1 MIPILF
7 SGDAETFNSNG
18 KGLLSDCISCEV
30 EETRNGTYELNMV
43 YPVDGIHYEDINWGD
58 IILAQAQDGKDPQA
72 FFVQDVRP
80 TMGGKAEIF
89 GEHISYILNW
99 VASAPFTAETVNE
112 ALLNMKPS
120 LYSGGEDTNRR
131 YERFDYWTDKST
143 TAHFEH
149 DTLMPARS
157 VLAGTRESILD
168 VYGGEYEFDNFHVK
182 LWQSRGSDKGVVIRY
197 GKNLTDMKADWSA
210 ADSYNRV
217 MAFWKGKDTDG
228 NDVVVNGTSRWGWS
242 TPNYYYSRT
251 RVVDASQ
258 DFSEKP
264 TLAEVNEY
272 AHNYSTA
279 HKNDRYTK
287 DNIVINFVALQDM
300 EEYKDLK
307 NLEYVNLCDTV
318 TVINE
323 EMGIEYQAKVI
334 RTKYDTL
341 RERYIEIEIGSDV
354 RSTFGQTLKKDIAS
368 NSEAAIATVET
379 NVSQLRAALEEA
391 TGKITGA
398 TDGYIKQIFNSTGD
412 WSELVAMN
420 TNDPQTATKV
430 WRMNYEGIGG
440 GTSYDGPFTIT
451 MTLDGKINAS
461 QITTGVLNADLITAG
476 TMSADRILGGTLKLG
491 GANNTNGLLEV
502 YDASGTRIGY
512 WDNTG
517 IHLISGGVNISLS
530 QKTYTS
536 YTSGSAQT
544 VNLNGFTTEYGNYYA
559 IDGIDGGVSR
569 RGYNVSR
576 AEEFFRNNYYALSEV
591 DIFDPGFMRR
601 LVNTSTG
608 KTIIQD
614 KFGNRATIEDGSFIP
629 GYEIDISAGAS
640 DSSMKSLFY
649 VNTKRIAYHG
659 DSASMDIGH
668 DGEIN
673 IRGGSSSVLRGWG
686 STGLYYNNNK
696 VAYTSSSSRRYKHS
710 IRPIES
716 EALDPHKLLSLP
728 VVQFKWNDN
737 HQLQYEDMRG
747 QTIPGIIAEDVEE
760 IYPAATIHDSE
771 GRVESWDERRLIPG
785 MLALIQEQDKR
796 IKELEARLA
805 KLEEAL
811 CRVQ

>member
-7 SGDAETFNSNG
+7 SGDAATFNSNG
-18 KGLLSDCISCEV
+18 KGLLSDCISCEP
-30 EETRNGTYELNMV
+30 EQTRNGIFELNMV
-43 YPVDGIHYEDINWGD
+43 YPIDGIHYQDIEWGD
-58 IILAQAQDGKDPQA
+58 IILAKAEDGKDPQA
-72 FFVQDVRP
+72 FFVQDIRP
-80 TMGGKAEIF
+80 TMDGKAEIF
-89 GEHISYILNW
+89 CEHISYILNW

-143 TAHFEH
+143 SAHFEH
-149 DTLMPARS
+149 DTLVPARS
-157 VLAGTRESILD
+157 VLAGTRGSILD

-182 LWQSRGSDKGVVIRY
+182 LWQNRGSDKGVVIRY

-264 TLAEVNEY
+264 TLAEINEY
-272 AHNYSTA
+272 AHSYSTA
-279 HKNDRYTK
+279 HGNDRFTK
-287 DNIVINFVALQDM
+287 DNITINFVALQDT
-300 EEYKDLK
+300 EEYKNVA
-307 NLEYVNLCDTV
+307 NLEHVNLCDTV
-318 TVINE
+318 SVLKE

-420 TNDPQTATKV
+420 TNDPATATKV

-476 TMSADRILGGTLKLG
+476 TMSANRILGGTLKLG
-491 GANNTNGLLEV
+491 GANNTNGLLEI
-502 YDASGTRIGY
+502 YDASGTKIGY
-512 WDNTG
+512 WDNSG
-517 IHLISGGVNISLS
+517 LHLISGNTNVLLT
-530 QKTYTS
+530 QKSYTS
-536 YTSGSAQT
+536 YLGGSAQT
-544 VNLNGFTTEYGNYYA
+544 VNVNGLATTYGNYYA
-559 IDGIDGGVSR
+559 IEGMSGGVVHK
-569 RGYNVSR
+569 GYNIGR
-576 AEEFFRNNYYALSEV
+576 AEEFVYGNYYTLIDV
-591 DIFDPGFMRR
+591 DVFDPEITRKI
-601 LVNTSTG
+601 VDTTTG
-608 KTIIQD
+608 AVIIQD
-614 KFGNRATIEDGSFIP
+614 KFGNKTMSEDGSFVP
-629 GYEIDISAGAS
+629 GYEIDVKAS
-640 DSSMKSLFY
+640 NTSVKSLFF
-649 VNTKRIAYHG
+649 VNTKRIGYNG
-659 DSASMDIGH
+659 DNASMDIGH
-668 DGEIN
+668 NGEIN
-673 IRGGSSSVLRGWG
+673 IRGGSNSVLRGWG

-696 VAYTSSSSRRYKHS
+696 VAYTSSSSRRYKHL

-716 EALDPHKLLSLP
+716 ADLDPHKLLSLP
-728 VVQFKWNDN
+728 VVQFEWNED
-737 HQLQYEDMRG
+737 HPLQYDDMKG
-747 QTIPGIIAEDVEE
+747 KTIPGIIAEDVEE
-760 IYPAATIHDSE
+760 IYPAAAIHDTE

-785 MLALIQEQDKR
+785 MLALIQEQDAK
-796 IKELEARLA
+796 IKQLEARLA
-805 KLEEAL
+805 KIEEML
-811 CRVQ
+811 T

>member
-7 SGDAETFNSNG
+7 SGDAATFDSNG

-43 YPVDGIHYEDINWGD
+43 YPVDGIHYGDINWGD

-72 FFVQDVRP
+72 FFVQDVQP
-80 TMGGKAEIF
+80 AMSGKVEIF

-157 VLAGTRESILD
+157 VLAGTRGSILD

-182 LWQSRGSDKGVVIRY
+182 LWQNRGSDKGVVIRY

-217 MAFWKGKDTDG
+217 MAFWKGKDADG
-228 NDVVVNGTSRWGWS
+228 NEVVVNGTSRWGWS

-272 AHNYSTA
+272 AHSYSTA
-279 HKNDRYTK
+279 HGNDRFTK
-287 DNIVINFVALQDM
+287 DNITINFVALQDT
-300 EEYKDLK
+300 EEYKNVA
-307 NLEYVNLCDTV
+307 NLEHVNLCDTV
-318 TVINE
+318 SVLNE

-354 RSTFGQTLKKDIAS
+354 RSTFGQTLKKDIANS
-368 NSEAAIATVET
+368 NETAIATVET

-398 TDGYIKQIFNSTGD
+398 TDGYIKQIFNSAGY

-420 TNDPQTATKV
+420 TNDPTTATKV

-476 TMSADRILGGTLKLG
+476 TMSANRILGGTLKLG
-491 GANNTNGLLEV
+491 GSNNTNGLLEV
-502 YDASGTRIGY
+502 YAADGTTKIGT
-512 WDNTG
+512 WGKDGFFANTG
-517 IHLISGGVNISLS
+517 GKI
-530 QKTYTS
+530 TS
-536 YTSGSAQT
+536 K
-544 VNLNGFTTEYGNYYA
+544 NGKVYF
-559 IDGIDGGVSR
+559 DLD
-569 RGYNVSR
+569 
-576 AEEFFRNNYYALSEV
+576 NNELACSKL
-591 DIFDPGFMRR
+591 
-601 LVNTSTG
+601 
-608 KTIIQD
+608 
-614 KFGNRATIEDGSFIP
+614 
-629 GYEIDISAGAS
+629 ISAGTQPYKVDVGS
-640 DSSMKSLFY
+640 ITSWEGNT
-649 VNTKRIAYHG
+649 VNGVRIAQASSEQNGLTIRPVTTTSGYCVIETPTWLRVVAGNATGTTKNYGTLLLGQYNVGLYRYITQSGVTSGYGYVIDSDG
-659 DSASMDIGH
+659 DLDITSPRSLYFDIASTVSVSANRVELPVS
-668 DGEIN
+668 N
-673 IRGGSSSVLRGWG
+673 KCYCGSSQIATV
-686 STGLYYNNNK
+686 
-696 VAYTSSSSRRYKHS
+696 SSSSRRYKHS

-716 EALDPHKLLSLP
+716 ADLDPHKLLALP
-728 VVQFKWNDN
+728 IVQFEWNED
-737 HQLQYEDMRG
+737 HPLQYEDMRG

-760 IYPAATIHDSE
+760 IYPAATIHDAE

-785 MLALIQEQDKR
+785 MLALIQEQDKK
-796 IKELEARLA
+796 IKQLEARLE
-805 KLEEAL
+805 KLEKL
-811 CRVQ
+811 LT

>member
-7 SGDAETFNSNG
+7 SGDAATFDSNG
-18 KGLLSDCISCEV
+18 KGLLSDCISCEP
-30 EETRNGTYELNMV
+30 EQTRNGIFELNMV
-43 YPVDGIHYEDINWGD
+43 YPIDGIHYQDIEWGD
-58 IILAQAQDGKDPQA
+58 IILAKAEDGKDPQA
-72 FFVQDVRP
+72 FFVQDIRP
-80 TMGGKAEIF
+80 TMDGKAEIF
-89 GEHISYILNW
+89 CEHISYILNW

-157 VLAGTRESILD
+157 VLAGTRGSILD

-182 LWQSRGSDKGVVIRY
+182 LWQNRGSDKGVVIRY

-217 MAFWKGKDTDG
+217 MAFWKGKDEDG
-228 NDVVVNGTSRWGWS
+228 NEVVVNGTSRWGWS

-272 AHNYSTA
+272 AHSYSSA
-279 HKNDRYTK
+279 HGNDRFTK
-287 DNIVINFVALQDM
+287 DNITINFVALQDT
-300 EEYKDLK
+300 EEYKNVA
-307 NLEYVNLCDTV
+307 NLEHVNLCDTV
-318 TVINE
+318 SVLNE

-368 NSEAAIATVET
+368 NSETAIATVET

-476 TMSADRILGGTLKLG
+476 TMSANRILGGTMKLG

-502 YDASGTRIGY
+502 YNASGKKIGY
-512 WDNTG
+512 LDRTG
-517 IHLISGGVNISLS
+517 INVLKGSIAGANISL
-530 QKTYTS
+530 
-536 YTSGSAQT
+536 
-544 VNLNGFTTEYGNYYA
+544 
-559 IDGIDGGVSR
+559 
-569 RGYNVSR
+569 
-576 AEEFFRNNYYALSEV
+576 
-591 DIFDPGFMRR
+591 
-601 LVNTSTG
+601 
-608 KTIIQD
+608 
-614 KFGNRATIEDGSFIP
+614 
-629 GYEIDISAGAS
+629 
-640 DSSMKSLFY
+640 
-649 VNTKRIAYHG
+649 
-659 DSASMDIGH
+659 
-668 DGEIN
+668 
-673 IRGGSSSVLRGWG
+673 GGSSDTSTFKMYNESDQEFVGISRKRARFHVGDNYLFIGHFPRNSEDDGSGTLYSLAISNGAYRSASTAHCSIGPQAFDLYENSGGSESAIFIADNGGIYSSKGLIIGPSRGNPNTAALEVDVSPNKGYIRG
-686 STGLYYNNNK
+686 SWYYNGTEI
-696 VAYTSSSSRRYKHS
+696 ATRSSSSRHYKHS

-716 EALDPHKLLSLP
+716 AALDPHKLLALP
-728 VVQFKWNDN
+728 IVQFEWNEN
-737 HQLQYEDMRG
+737 HPLQYEDMKG
-747 QTIPGIIAEDVEE
+747 QTIPGIIAEDMEE
-760 IYPAATIHDSE
+760 IYPAATIHDAE

-785 MLALIQEQDKR
+785 MLALIQEQDKK

-805 KLEEAL
+805 RLEKLL
-811 CRVQ
+811 T

>member
-7 SGDAETFNSNG
+7 SGDAATFDSNG

-30 EETRNGTYELNMV
+30 EEVRNGTYELNIL

-72 FFVQDVRP
+72 FFVQDMRP
-80 TMGGKAEIF
+80 AMGGKTEIF

-157 VLAGTRESILD
+157 VLAGTRGSILD

-182 LWQSRGSDKGVVIRY
+182 LWQNRGSDKGVVIRY

-217 MAFWKGKDTDG
+217 MAFWKGKDADG
-228 NDVVVNGTSRWGWS
+228 NDVVVNGTGRWGWS

-264 TLAEVNEY
+264 TLEEVNEY
-272 AHNYSTA
+272 AHSYSTA

-287 DNIVINFVALQDM
+287 DNITINFVALQDT
-300 EEYKDLK
+300 EEYKNVA
-307 NLEYVNLCDTV
+307 NLEHVNLCDTV
-318 TVINE
+318 SVLNE

-420 TNDPQTATKV
+420 TNDPATATKV

-476 TMSADRILGGTLKLG
+476 TMSANRILGGTLTLG
-491 GANNTNGLLEV
+491 GADNGNGVLQVLDANGNV
-502 YDASGTRIGY
+502 IGTFDKDGLSASGNLVMKNENVVVAAGIIERGLTNRDRARGFAMTY
-512 WDNTG
+512 VHPNTG
-517 IHLISGGVNISLS
+517 DYVTQYGMYPTFSNLGNKILSNLVERIYSTFSWSKTITINGTDGNTYSLTFSYDSNGSFTIRIPGIS
-530 QKTYTS
+530 TYTIE
-536 YTSGSAQT
+536 
-544 VNLNGFTTEYGNYYA
+544 LNNSVFRYKNRNVA
-559 IDGIDGGVSR
+559 I
-569 RGYNVSR
+569 
-576 AEEFFRNNYYALSEV
+576 E
-591 DIFDPGFMRR
+591 
-601 LVNTSTG
+601 
-608 KTIIQD
+608 
-614 KFGNRATIEDGSFIP
+614 
-629 GYEIDISAGAS
+629 
-640 DSSMKSLFY
+640 
-649 VNTKRIAYHG
+649 
-659 DSASMDIGH
+659 
-668 DGEIN
+668 
-673 IRGGSSSVLRGWG
+673 
-686 STGLYYNNNK
+686 
-696 VAYTSSSSRRYKHS
+696 SSSSRRYKHS

-728 VVQFKWNDN
+728 IVQFEWNDD
-737 HQLQYEDMRG
+737 HPLQYDDMRG

-760 IYPAATIHDSE
+760 IYPAATIHDAE

-785 MLALIQEQDKR
+785 MLALIQDQDKK

-805 KLEEAL
+805 KIEEML
-811 CRVQ
+811 T

>member
-7 SGDAETFNSNG
+7 SGDAATFDSNG
-18 KGLLSDCISCEV
+18 KGLLSDCISCEP
-30 EETRNGTYELNMV
+30 EQTRNGIFELNMV
-43 YPVDGIHYEDINWGD
+43 YPIDGIHYQDIEWGD
-58 IILAQAQDGKDPQA
+58 IILAKAEDGKDPQA
-72 FFVQDVRP
+72 FFVQDIRP
-80 TMGGKAEIF
+80 TMDGKAEIF
-89 GEHISYILNW
+89 CEHISYILNW

-112 ALLNMKPS
+112 ALLNMMPS

-157 VLAGTRESILD
+157 VLAGTRGSILD
-168 VYGGEYEFDNFHVK
+168 VYGGEDEFDNFHVK
-182 LWQSRGSDKGVVIRY
+182 LWQSRGSDNGVVIRY

-272 AHNYSTA
+272 AHSYSTA
-279 HKNDRYTK
+279 HGNDRFTK
-287 DNIVINFVALQDM
+287 DNITINFVALQDT
-300 EEYKDLK
+300 EEYKNVA
-307 NLEYVNLCDTV
+307 NLEHVNLCDTV
-318 TVINE
+318 SVLNE

-420 TNDPQTATKV
+420 TNDPTTATKV

-476 TMSADRILGGTLKLG
+476 TMSANRILGGTMKLG
-491 GANNTNGLLEV
+491 GANNTNGLLEIYAADGTTKIGTWGKDGLFANTGGKITSKDGSV
-502 YDASGTRIGY
+502 YFDLDNNEIACSLLKSATTNYRVDIGKYSAFGGSDASAIRLINGSYTEYGFNFRPTTSASGT
-512 WDNTG
+512 
-517 IHLISGGVNISLS
+517 
-530 QKTYTS
+530 S
-536 YTSGSAQT
+536 YLD
-544 VNLNGFTTEYGNYYA
+544 LNSNFTL
-559 IDGIDGGVSR
+559 
-569 RGYNVSR
+569 R
-576 AEEFFRNNYYALSEV
+576 AV
-591 DIFDPGFMRR
+591 DIH
-601 LVNTSTG
+601 
-608 KTIIQD
+608 
-614 KFGNRATIEDGSFIP
+614 SFA
-629 GYEIDISAGAS
+629 GYTPAYAGELS
-640 DSSMKSLFY
+640 MSSSRVSLY
-649 VNTKRIAYHG
+649 LRKRV
-659 DSASMDIGH
+659 
-668 DGEIN
+668 
-673 IRGGSSSVLRGWG
+673 SSSV
-686 STGLYYNNNK
+686 TGYGFSIAYSNGAMDLNTFGNIYMQCVKAYYNDTEIAK
-696 VAYTSSSSRRYKHS
+696 VSSSSRRYKHS
-710 IRPIES
+710 IAPLS
-716 EALDPHKLLSLP
+716 EALDPHKLLDLP
-728 VVQFKWNDN
+728 VVQFEWNDD
-737 HQLQYEDMRG
+737 HPLQYDDMRG

-760 IYPAATIHDSE
+760 IYPAATIHDPE

-785 MLALIQEQDKR
+785 MLALIQEQDKK

-805 KLEEAL
+805 KIEEML
-811 CRVQ
+811 T

>member
-7 SGDAETFNSNG
+7 SGDAATFDSNG
-18 KGLLSDCISCEV
+18 KGLLSDCISCEP
-30 EETRNGTYELNMV
+30 EQTRNGTFELNMV
-43 YPVDGIHYEDINWGD
+43 YPIDGIHYQDIEWGD
-58 IILAQAQDGKDPQA
+58 IILAKAEDGKDPQA
-72 FFVQDVRP
+72 FFVQDIRP
-80 TMGGKAEIF
+80 TMDGKAEIF
-89 GEHISYILNW
+89 CEHISYILNW

-157 VLAGTRESILD
+157 VLAGTRGSILD

-242 TPNYYYSRT
+242 TPNYHYSRT

-264 TLAEVNEY
+264 TLADVNEY
-272 AHNYSTA
+272 AHSYSTA
-279 HKNDRYTK
+279 HGNDRFTK
-287 DNIVINFVALQDM
+287 DNITINFVALQDT
-300 EEYKDLK
+300 EEYKNAA
-307 NLEYVNLCDTV
+307 NLEHVNLCDTV
-318 TVINE
+318 SVLNE

-420 TNDPQTATKV
+420 TNDPTTATKV

-476 TMSADRILGGTLKLG
+476 TMSANRILGGTLKLG

-502 YDASGTRIGY
+502 YDASNTKIGSWGKDGFSAGLGSTEISFENKTVY
-512 WDNTG
+512 DSLEYITSAGGVQNYNCFT
-517 IHLISGGVNISLS
+517 ISGQYGSSKNELVIIPRCTLYEHILNDTSASGVIASEKSLWIRS
-530 QKTYTS
+530 WVGENTKGGFARYSEKRACLGMMTNTDGGNVILEIEDDGDVTIVHKGNKTTQRDYYTAAVLHTNT
-536 YTSGSAQT
+536 YDRPDCELYVHGTIRTASGS
-544 VNLNGFTTEYGNYYA
+544 VA
-559 IDGIDGGVSR
+559 I
-569 RGYNVSR
+569 
-576 AEEFFRNNYYALSEV
+576 
-591 DIFDPGFMRR
+591 
-601 LVNTSTG
+601 
-608 KTIIQD
+608 Q
-614 KFGNRATIEDGSFIP
+614 
-629 GYEIDISAGAS
+629 
-640 DSSMKSLFY
+640 
-649 VNTKRIAYHG
+649 
-659 DSASMDIGH
+659 
-668 DGEIN
+668 
-673 IRGGSSSVLRGWG
+673 
-686 STGLYYNNNK
+686 
-696 VAYTSSSSRRYKHS
+696 SSSSRRYKHS

-728 VVQFKWNDN
+728 IVQFEWNDD
-737 HQLQYEDMRG
+737 HPLQYEDMRG
-747 QTIPGIIAEDVEE
+747 QTVPGIIAEDVEE
-760 IYPAATIHDSE
+760 IYPAATIHDME
-771 GRVESWDERRLIPG
+771 GQVESWDERRLIPG
-785 MLALIQEQDKR
+785 MLALIQEQDKK

-805 KLEEAL
+805 KIEEML
-811 CRVQ
+811 T

>member
-7 SGDAETFNSNG
+7 SGDAATFDSNG
-18 KGLLSDCISCEV
+18 KGLLSDCISCEP
-30 EETRNGTYELNMV
+30 EQTRNGIFELNMV
-43 YPVDGIHYEDINWGD
+43 YPIDGIHYQDIEWGD
-58 IILAQAQDGKDPQA
+58 IILAKAEDGKDPQA
-72 FFVQDVRP
+72 FFVQDIRP
-80 TMGGKAEIF
+80 TMDGKAEIF
-89 GEHISYILNW
+89 CEHISYILNW

-157 VLAGTRESILD
+157 VLAGTRGSILD

-182 LWQSRGSDKGVVIRY
+182 LWQNRGSDKGVMIRY

-264 TLAEVNEY
+264 TLAEINEY
-272 AHNYSTA
+272 AHSYSTA
-279 HKNDRYTK
+279 HGNDRFTK
-287 DNIVINFVALQDM
+287 DNITINFVALQDT
-300 EEYKDLK
+300 EEYKNVA
-307 NLEYVNLCDTV
+307 NLEHVNLCDTV
-318 TVINE
+318 SVLNE

-420 TNDPQTATKV
+420 TNDPATATKV

-476 TMSADRILGGTLKLG
+476 TMSANRILGGTLKLG
-491 GANNTNGLLEV
+491 GANNTNGLLEI
-502 YDASGTRIGY
+502 YAADGTTKIGT
-512 WDNTG
+512 WGKDGLFANTG
-517 IHLISGGVNISLS
+517 GKITSKDGSVYFDLDNNELTCNYLRGRTGSVPYWVNENTYYSGRVTS
-530 QKTYTS
+530 QEIYIGDKS
-536 YTSGSAQT
+536 I
-544 VNLNGFTTEYGNYYA
+544 VMRV
-559 IDGIDGGVSR
+559 GG
-569 RGYNVSR
+569 
-576 AEEFFRNNYYALSEV
+576 
-591 DIFDPGFMRR
+591 
-601 LVNTSTG
+601 TSTG
-608 KTIIQD
+608 INIYPTGARTGDDWIREISSKAGIRIANGVD
-614 KFGNRATIEDGSFIP
+614 NGASINVKSNGDIWLFGGPNSSNLTAVYIDSSGTHLPEQTYALRS
-629 GYEIDISAGAS
+629 GYERKVAVES
-640 DSSMKSLFY
+640 
-649 VNTKRIAYHG
+649 
-659 DSASMDIGH
+659 
-668 DGEIN
+668 
-673 IRGGSSSVLRGWG
+673 SSSV
-686 STGLYYNNNK
+686 
-696 VAYTSSSSRRYKHS
+696 RYKNS
-710 IRPIES
+710 IKPIGD
-716 EALDPHKLLSLP
+716 ANLDPHKLLSLP
-728 VVQFKWNDN
+728 IVQFAWNEDAP
-737 HQLQYEDMRG
+737 LQYEDMRG

-760 IYPAATIHDSE
+760 IYPSATIHDAE
-771 GRVESWDERRLIPG
+771 GQVESWDERRLIPG
-785 MLALIQEQDKR
+785 MLALIQEQDKK

-805 KLEEAL
+805 KIEEML
-811 CRVQ
+811 K

>member
-7 SGDAETFNSNG
+7 SGDAATFDSNG

-30 EETRNGTYELNMV
+30 EETRNGIYELNMV

-72 FFVQDVRP
+72 FFVQDMRP
-80 TMGGKAEIF
+80 AMGGKVEIF

-112 ALLNMKPS
+112 ALLNMMPS

-157 VLAGTRESILD
+157 VLAGTRGSILD

-182 LWQSRGSDKGVVIRY
+182 LWQNRGSDKGVVIRY

-264 TLAEVNEY
+264 TLAEINEY
-272 AHNYSTA
+272 AHSYSTA
-279 HKNDRYTK
+279 HGNDRFTK
-287 DNIVINFVALQDM
+287 DNITINFVALQDT
-300 EEYKDLK
+300 EEYKNVA
-307 NLEYVNLCDTV
+307 NLEHVNLCDTV
-318 TVINE
+318 SVLNE

-341 RERYIEIEIGSDV
+341 RERYIEIEIGADV

-420 TNDPQTATKV
+420 TNDPATATKV

-476 TMSADRILGGTLKLG
+476 TMSANRILGGTMKLG
-491 GANNTNGLLEV
+491 GANNTNGLLEIYAADGTTKIGTWGKDGLFANTGGKITSKDGSV
-502 YDASGTRIGY
+502 YFDLDNNEIACSLLKSATTNYQIDIGKYTAFGGSEYSAIRLQHSSAPNYGVFFRPPSSSSGTAYMDTNAAFSLRAYDAHSSLSSTYPYRGS
-512 WDNTG
+512 
-517 IHLISGGVNISLS
+517 LNISSNSVSLYLTKKMNGTTALYGFS
-530 QKTYTS
+530 MQAS
-536 YTSGSAQT
+536 SGHITIGTHADIM
-544 VNLNGFTTEYGNYYA
+544 LNCTKA
-559 IDGIDGGVSR
+559 W
-569 RGYNVSR
+569 YNS
-576 AEEFFRNNYYALSEV
+576 SE
-591 DIFDPGFMRR
+591 
-601 LVNTSTG
+601 
-608 KTIIQD
+608 
-614 KFGNRATIEDGSFIP
+614 
-629 GYEIDISAGAS
+629 
-640 DSSMKSLFY
+640 
-649 VNTKRIAYHG
+649 IA
-659 DSASMDIGH
+659 
-668 DGEIN
+668 
-673 IRGGSSSVLRGWG
+673 
-686 STGLYYNNNK
+686 K
-696 VAYTSSSSRRYKHS
+696 VSSSSRRYKHS

-716 EALDPHKLLSLP
+716 ADLDPHKLLSLP
-728 VVQFKWNDN
+728 VVQFEWNDD
-737 HQLQYEDMRG
+737 HPLQYEDMKG

-760 IYPAATIHDSE
+760 VYPAATIHDPE

-785 MLALIQEQDKR
+785 MLALIQGQDKK
-796 IKELEARLA
+796 IKQLEARLA
-805 KLEEAL
+805 KIEEML
-811 CRVQ
+811 T